1 MSLIFKINGQEVSAP
16 RNWQDIEVLATFDR
30 SSVQANIS
38 TTEFSFVNDAA
49 RVIIDH
55 IEGGFSNLTNGI
67 FEGLDAEISVSE
79 NAAFGLPTETV
90 FKGYIDLTRTEI
102 IAPNEVSVFFEDE
115 RGLDKLEFKAE
126 GLTFGLM
133 RDKEWIT
140 DNDFVD
146 IPYVYQKPNDIFG
159 RAILALTIFEL
170 TKSAVELTKEV
181 GKAIADIGGGI
192 TGILVTTAKAF
203 ILVIYLVALIA
214 QITILLNELRAYLI
228 PNIKYYKGMRY
239 RTMLEKGLEYLGYT
253 LSSTISELDTYYFLP
268 TKKRFGQ
275 DLPLLQSTVDD
286 GIPSLGDSGYIF
298 SEFLQN
304 VLTMFNAKIQI
315 DENNVVNIESL
326 NNDSFWIQNA
336 IFELPDVL
344 RESYSFNT
352 EELAATNLISFAV
365 DYSDAWS
372 LDNYTGTNYEV
383 KTELINVSSEQRNLL
398 KGLKSNTI
406 PYALGSRKGTL
417 TSLEQVFSDAL
428 GIVESIINP
437 LRVLEGSIGVN
448 LGLPVFSLEA
458 RFNERLGVL
467 KLSEQFTSVP
477 KVLYLQFSVD
487 KLLIPSNNRDALSA
501 RYLWNKYLNKQSFVD
516 NEFREQY
523 QLFRNI
529 RVPFTLQDFI
539 KLKENSYFYD
549 TDGARAKVDKISW
562 RIGDDYAVIDFRK
575 EFVYTRN
582 LKETKIEGNV

>member
-38 TTEFSFVNDAA
+38 TTEFNFVNDAA

-67 FEGLDAEISVSE
+67 FEALEAEISVSE

-133 RDKEWIT
+133 KKAGDEGNPLGIT
-140 DNDFVD
+140 DDDFVD
-146 IPYVYQKPNDIFG
+146 IPYVYQKRNDLLGQAMLSFAIYELQKQIKEVTLQIAKTAADALGGVTGLFVSG
-159 RAILALTIFEL
+159 LKIAALVFYYGFLLTQIAILL
-170 TKSAVELTKEV
+170 
-181 GKAIADIGGGI
+181 D
-192 TGILVTTAKAF
+192 
-203 ILVIYLVALIA
+203 
-214 QITILLNELRAYLI
+214 ELRAYLI
-228 PNIKYYKGMRY
+228 PNIRYYKGMNFRK
-239 RTMLEKGLEYLGYT
+239 MLEKGLSFMGYT
-253 LSSTISELDTYYFLP
+253 LSSTISQLKTFYFLP
-268 TKKRFGQ
+268 TKRREGQ
-275 DLPLLQSTVDD
+275 LIPLFSSQVDD
-286 GIPSLGDSGYIF
+286 GVPSLTDSGYIF

-315 DENNVVNIESL
+315 SDGNVVNIESL
-326 NNDSFWIQNA
+326 NNDAFWIQQSS
-336 IFELPDVL
+336 FELPDVL

-352 EELAATNLISFAV
+352 EELAATNLTSFAV
-365 DYSDAWS
+365 DYSDTWS
-372 LDNYTGTNYEV
+372 LEDYIGTNYEV
-383 KTELINVSSEQRNLL
+383 KTELISASSEQRNLL
-398 KGLKSNTI
+398 KGLRQNSI
-406 PYALGSRKGTL
+406 PYALGSRKKDFTAIEEAFA
-417 TSLEQVFSDAL
+417 TV
-428 GIVESIINP
+428 
-437 LRVLEGSIGVN
+437 
-448 LGLPVFSLEA
+448 LGLLDSMINSLDIIGAFPPSTLSANFS
-458 RFNERLGVL
+458 ERLGVL
-467 KLSEQFTSVP
+467 RLSEQYTSVS
-477 KVLYLQFSVD
+477 KVLVLEQTFD
-487 KLLIPSNNRDALSA
+487 KLLIPTNAKDLLSA
-501 RYLWNKYLNKQSFVD
+501 RALWELFLNKQSFVD
-516 NEFREQY
+516 NDFGGQY
-523 QLFRNI
+523 KLYKNI
-529 RVPFTLQDFI
+529 KIPFTLQDFI

-582 LKETKIEGNV
+582 LKETKIEGDV